1 MAEQFMKRLLV
12 TSILAITI
20 IISLPGCDEETK
32 RVTRESNGLVVGFIQ
47 KMEKGETTREQ
58 EQRFIKACGKV
69 LFEVDRAVRGTKK
82 AEQTRNDILKAL
94 QAGVDI
100 NPENPLPPVPPKDPL
115 KLD

>member
-1 MAEQFMKRLLV
+1 MKRILAAYLA
-12 TSILAITI
+12 TFILAIAI
-20 IISLPGCDEETK
+20 VISLPGCDEETE

-94 QAGVDI
+94 QAGVDV
-100 NPENPLPPVPPKDPL
+100 NPDNPLPPVPPKDPL